1 MERKL
6 LKIMILCMLGASA
19 FAADNSIYIDQA
31 GDSSSITI
39 TQDGGG
45 NQVYDVGSGSTSTT
59 GATLTGDS
67 QTVDIRQV
75 GGSNVLK
82 LGANSTVLTGVGI
95 DLTYYITGSN
105 SIAEIDFNDD
115 GQGTLANLVFDVRQT
130 GSYNDL
136 FADILGSNNSVTATA
151 TGGDYNDFSF
161 TINADDVTLDA
172 AISGG
177 GGNSLTTNLTSDNG
191 TVDVTAVG
199 ASNTFSITQSGVGGT
214 NGHSITLDVTGSSN
228 SFTTSQSGAID
239 TTIDITSVGSSNT
252 WSITTSD

>member
-1 MERKL
+1 
-6 LKIMILCMLGASA
+6 MLGASA

-39 TQDGGG
+39 FQDGGG

-82 LGANSTVLTGVGI
+82 LGVNSTVLSGVGI

-105 SIAEIDFNDD
+105 SIASIDFNDD

-199 ASNTFSITQSGVGGT
+199 ASNTFSITQSGVGGI
-214 NGHSITLDVTGSSN
+214 NGHGITLDVTGSSN

-239 TTIDITSVGSSNT
+239 TTIDITSVGSNNT

>member
-1 MERKL
+1 
-6 LKIMILCMLGASA
+6 MLGAIFLGLA
-19 FAADNSIYIDQA
+19 LTVYGADNSIYIDQA

-45 NQVYDVGSGSTSTT
+45 NQVYDVGSGATATT

-67 QTVDIRQV
+67 QTLDIKQI
-75 GGSNVLK
+75 GGGNTLK
-82 LGANSTVLTGVGI
+82 LGVNSTVLTGVGV

-105 SIAEIDFNDD
+105 STAQIDFNDD

-136 FADILGSNNSVTATA
+136 FADILGSNNTVTATA

-177 GGNSLTTNLTSDNG
+177 GGTTVTTDLTSDSG
-191 TVDVTAVG
+191 SVDITAVG
-199 ASNTFSITQSGVGGT
+199 ASNTFGITQSGLGGT
-214 NGHSITLDVTGSSN
+214 NGHGITLDVTGSSN
-228 SFTTSQSGAID
+228 SFTTSQSGSID
-239 TTIDITSVGSSNT
+239 TTIDITSVGDSNT

>member
-1 MERKL
+1 MKKL
-6 LKIMILCMLGASA
+6 TRLLMAMLLSTSLVY
-19 FAADNSIYIDQA
+19 AADNSIYIDQA
-31 GDSSSITI
+31 GDNSTISI
-39 TQDGGG
+39 TQDGSG
-45 NQVYDVGSGSTSTT
+45 NEVYDVGAGATSTT
-59 GATLTGDS
+59 AATLTGDS
-67 QTVDIRQV
+67 QTLDIRQI
-75 GGSNVLK
+75 GAGNKLK
-82 LGANSTVLTGVGI
+82 IGVNSTVSSGVGV

-105 SIAEIDFNDD
+105 SVATIDFNDD
-115 GQGTLANLVFDVRQT
+115 GQGTLSNLVFDVRQT
-130 GSYNDL
+130 GNYNDL
-136 FADILGSNNSVTATA
+136 FADILGTDNTVTATA

-161 TINADDVTLDA
+161 TINADSVTLDA

-199 ASNTFSITQSGVGGT
+199 ASNTFSITQSGTAGL
-214 NGHSITLDVTGSSN
+214 NGHGITLDVTGSSN

>member
-1 MERKL
+1 
-6 LKIMILCMLGASA
+6 MLGAIFLGLA
-19 FAADNSIYIDQA
+19 LTVYGADNSIYIDQA

-39 TQDGGG
+39 FQDGGG
-45 NQVYDVGSGSTSTT
+45 NQVYDVGAGATNTT
-59 GATLTGDS
+59 AATLTGDS

-75 GGSNVLK
+75 GAGNVLK

-105 SIAEIDFNDD
+105 SVASIDFNDD

-136 FADILGSNNSVTATA
+136 FADLLGSNNSVTATA

-161 TINADDVTLDA
+161 TINADDVTVNA

-177 GGNSLTTNLTSDNG
+177 GGSSLTTNLTSDSG
-191 TVDVTAVG
+191 SVDVTAVG
-199 ASNTFSITQSGVGGT
+199 ASNTFSITQAGLGGT
-214 NGHSITLDVTGSSN
+214 SGHGITLDVTGSSN
-228 SFTTSQSGAID
+228 SFTTSQSGSID

>member
-1 MERKL
+1 
-6 LKIMILCMLGASA
+6 MLGAIFLGLA
-19 FAADNSIYIDQA
+19 LTVHGADNSIYIDQA

-39 TQDGGG
+39 FQDGGG
-45 NQVYDVGSGSTSTT
+45 NQVYDVGAGATSTT
-59 GATLTGDS
+59 AATLTGDS

-75 GGSNVLK
+75 GAGNVLK
-82 LGANSTVLTGVGI
+82 LGANSTVLSGVGI

-105 SIAEIDFNDD
+105 SVASIDFNDD

-161 TINADDVTLDA
+161 TINADDVTVNA

-177 GGNSLTTNLTSDNG
+177 GGSSLTTNLTSDNG
-191 TVDVTAVG
+191 SVDVTAVG
-199 ASNTFSITQSGVGGT
+199 ASNTFSLTQSGVGGL
-214 NGHSITLDVTGSSN
+214 NGHGITLDVTGSSN